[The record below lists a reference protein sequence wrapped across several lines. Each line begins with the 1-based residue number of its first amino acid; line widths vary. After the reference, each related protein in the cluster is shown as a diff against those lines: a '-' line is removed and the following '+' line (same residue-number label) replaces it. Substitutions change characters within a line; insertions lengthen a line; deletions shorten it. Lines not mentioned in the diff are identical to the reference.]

1 MCKALKSYLVRE
13 LLFGCVV
20 AGMFA
25 IAHAESP
32 QLTAETLP
40 AARREAAARKRR
52 VIMNNDGNDSRTAPS
67 KDRAGFLQSRSVPL
81 AGSQVDAI
89 FYCTGIWGSVR
100 TKAIRS
106 GPRIWR
112 MTAARMHWER
122 LWISDTGTAWR
133 CSGPCA

>member
-52 VIMNNDGNDSRTAPS
+52 VIMNNERLAYGASQTRPVSCNRAQCRSQFRSRCHFTA
-67 KDRAGFLQSRSVPL
+67 
-81 AGSQVDAI
+81 
-89 FYCTGIWGSVR
+89 GIWEPSTKRDSGTRSVR
-100 TKAIRS
+100 TRLS
-106 GPRIWR
+106 GVGRASADDGGPDALGTIVD
-112 MTAARMHWER
+112 
-122 LWISDTGTAWR
+122 SDSA
-133 CSGPCA
+133 